1 MATIPT
7 GQQFHTLSADVD
19 TVNRGSATANSDRT
33 IFTMADI
40 ISSVPGGGPTGT
52 GTAGTIVK
60 WSDTEVLADSI
71 IKETAS
77 NLIIPAFIERLADDD
92 TYFGFQNTN
101 TYQVVAGGNLSLEA
115 TSGGVSL
122 YSTGGLQVNVS
133 STGTEIQKL
142 NVSST
147 DVPTG
152 LVNAPLHVA
161 FGVAP
166 TAASYGKVGD
176 IIITGAAIYV
186 CTVAGSDPTA
196 ATWRKADLGAL

>member
-52 GTAGTIVK
+52 GTAGAIVK
-60 WSDTEVLADSI
+60 WSDTEVLADSL

-77 NLIIPAFIERLADDD
+77 DITIPRYVVHEGDSD
-92 TYFGFQNTN
+92 TSFGFSSAN
-101 TYQVVAGGNLSLEA
+101 TYQVLVGNNFAFAA
-115 TSGGVSL
+115 TSAGSSMYGA
-122 YSTGGLQVNVS
+122 GGLQVNVS
-133 STGTEIQKL
+133 STGTEIKKL

-196 ATWRKADLGAL
+196 ATWLKADLVAL